1 MRVIAKA
8 VDMMAWFQDDGA
20 IHPIRFRLKNE
31 EGAQQVIK
39 VDRICSKEL
48 EKLAGNLMMVFKCQS
63 EINGVLKPYELK
75 YELETCRWILF
86 KI

>member
-1 MRVIAKA
+1 MKVVAKP
-8 VDMMAWFQDDGA
+8 VDMMAWFEDGGA

-31 EGAQQVIK
+31 DGQQQVIK
-39 VDRICSKEL
+39 VDRICSRDL
-48 EKLAGNLMMVFKCQS
+48 EKLAGNPMVVFRCQS
-63 EINGVLKPYELK
+63 QINGLLKPYELK